1 MAIISAF
8 PGKSKP
14 KLQEQTVNPTTW
26 RQTVTP
32 SSDYDGL
39 SKVTVNAM
47 TTVSKAQ
54 PDISVS
60 SSGLITA
67 EVYQQSGYISNS
79 GTTSSTKQLP
89 TTGATT
95 ITPSSSQQTAVSA
108 GRYTTGNVI
117 VSGDSNLIADN
128 IKEGKSIFGVSGN
141 LKVPFVGTANATA
154 NTISGEDVLTIVLTD
169 ISSSGTIPSA
179 DYKIRMMYIW
189 GPDVSRSAQITDM
202 YYDADN
208 SNNLEIKFLEDG
220 RITDGTLSARDG
232 EFTLSRDSLSIYTLK
247 IDRDTYTLRSNYGYN
262 VFAVCTTDVGSIEG
276 GIVEGEITD

>member
-141 LKVPFVGTANATA
+141 LKVPFVGTATA
-154 NTISGEDVLTIVLTD
+154 ASTRTSGKDVLTFVLKD

-189 GPDVSRSAQITDM
+189 GPDVSRSDQITDI

-208 SNNLEIKFLEDG
+208 SDALEIKFWANEAITEDV
-220 RITDGTLSARDG
+220 LLASDG
-232 EFTLSRDSLSIYTLK
+232 EFTLSRDSLSTYTL
-247 IDRDTYTLRSNYGYN
+247 IISDDTYTLRNNREYE
-262 VFAVCTTDVGSIEG
+262 VFAVCTTDVGLIEDV
-276 GIVEGEITD
+276 IVEITD